1 MVFLSKILYF
11 ISHHGFYT
19 TLILILFFL
28 TASYLTKKIWV
39 LILIIPFSV
48 ANGVCSQYLNAWFL
62 NKYGVKSNAIIT
74 SDIET
79 TSTLNDQYIHDYE
92 AIVRKQDGKYVST
105 SFSSTFATV
114 YPIENAIHI
123 PRMSKTFP
131 VKYIVGYEENMVIL
145 YNEYEEGQKLLR
157 YEKQA
162 PIISA
167 RMKYEA
173 DKTNK
178 DFIEGYIA
186 ALKGYTETYQDKNS
200 EKYNHLIRELQQE
213 LDGLK

>member
-1 MVFLSKILYF
+1 M
-11 ISHHGFYT
+11 
-19 TLILILFFL
+19 
-28 TASYLTKKIWV
+28 
-39 LILIIPFSV
+39 LILIIPISV
-48 ANGVCSQYLNAWFL
+48 ANGIGSQYLNAWFL
-62 NKYGVKSNAIIT
+62 NKHGVKSTAIIT

-79 TSTLNDQYIHDYE
+79 TSTLNDQYIHNYE

-105 SFSSTFATV
+105 YFSSTFATV

-123 PRMSKTFP
+123 PRMGKTFP
-131 VKYIVGYEENMVIL
+131 VKYIVGYEKNMVIL
-145 YNEYEEGQKLLR
+145 YNEYEEGQKLRR

-178 DFIEGYIA
+178 EFIEGYIA
-186 ALKGYTETYQDKNS
+186 ALKAYTEVYQDDNS
-200 EKYNHLIRELQQE
+200 EKYNRLIKELHQE
-213 LDGLK
+213 LDRLK